1 MSNPRRSRPDD
12 PVRDGV
18 TDRNGTSGN
27 GMAGDGM
34 TGRHAAD
41 PMATQG
47 GQARME
53 TQPGMET
60 RSGMETRPG
69 METRQGMEARQGY
82 AEDAGYATRPD
93 AALARAE
100 RVQQSAISLPN
111 ALLLIAGVWLIISRF
126 VFDYPLAGSTTGGV
140 LNGVVIGIA
149 VAILALVRMSAYR
162 SNPLINVVTVVAG
175 GWMMASPWAFGYPH
189 FGTFGRPGWS
199 DIIVGGFII
208 AFGLLGAAA
217 QMVRRP
223 SRSGSRMSMMNRGG
237 MSRGGGRLATR

>member
-1 MSNPRRSRPDD
+1 M
-12 PVRDGV
+12 

-27 GMAGDGM
+27 DMTGAGA

-53 TQPGMET
+53 SRQEYADDP
-60 RSGMETRPG
+60 RSRMADDG
-69 METRQGMEARQGY
+69 GY
-82 AEDAGYATRPD
+82 AARPE
-93 AALARAE
+93 ALARAE

-126 VFDYPLAGSTTGGV
+126 VFDYPLAGSTAGGV
-140 LNGVVIGIA
+140 LNGVVIGIV

-162 SNPLINVVTVVAG
+162 SNPMIDLVAVVAG

-199 DIIVGGFII
+199 DIIVGAFII
-208 AFGLLGAAA
+208 FFGLLGAVG
-217 QMVRRP
+217 QLTRRYGIGA
-223 SRSGSRMSMMNRGG
+223 RTGMMG
-237 MSRGGGRLATR
+237 RGGGRLATR

>member
-1 MSNPRRSRPDD
+1 MSYPRRARPDD

-27 GMAGDGM
+27 GMSGNGMSGNSMSGGNGM
-34 TGRHAAD
+34 TGRHTAE

-47 GQARME
+47 GQTRME
-53 TQPGMET
+53 SRGGAYDDGGSSPRMADG
-60 RSGMETRPG
+60 
-69 METRQGMEARQGY
+69 GY
-82 AEDAGYATRPD
+82 A
-93 AALARAE
+93 AAPPEAMAMAD
-100 RVQQSAISLPN
+100 RVQQTAISLPN

-126 VFDYPLAGSTTGGV
+126 VFDYPLAGATAGGV

-162 SNPLINVVTVVAG
+162 SNPMINAVTVVAG

-223 SRSGSRMSMMNRGG
+223 SRGGSRMTMMNRGG

>member
-1 MSNPRRSRPDD
+1 MSNPRRARPDD

-27 GMAGDGM
+27 GMSGNGM
-34 TGRHAAD
+34 TGSNGMSGRHASE

-53 TQPGMET
+53 SGAGAYDDGGSTPRMADSGYAAAPAAANAPGM
-60 RSGMETRPG
+60 S
-69 METRQGMEARQGY
+69 
-82 AEDAGYATRPD
+82 D
-93 AALARAE
+93 
-100 RVQQSAISLPN
+100 RVQGTAISLPN

-126 VFDYPLAGSTTGGV
+126 VFDYPLAGSTAGGV

-149 VAILALVRMSAYR
+149 VAVMALVRMSAYR

-189 FGTFGRPGWS
+189 FGTGGRPGWS
-199 DIIVGGFII
+199 DIIVGGAII
-208 AFGLLGAAA
+208 LFGLLGASG
-217 QMVRRP
+217 QLMRR
-223 SRSGSRMSMMNRGG
+223 RTTRNRMSMLNRG
-237 MSRGGGRLATR
+237 RGRLATR

>member
-12 PVRDGV
+12 AARDV
-18 TDRNGTSGN
+18 AADRDGTSGN
-27 GMAGDGM
+27 GMTDDRM

-47 GQARME
+47 GQTRME
-53 TQPGMET
+53 SRQDMV
-60 RSGMETRPG
+60 SG
-69 METRQGMEARQGY
+69 QGVPDDTGY
-82 AEDAGYATRPD
+82 AARPD
-93 AALARAE
+93 ATRARDE

-140 LNGVVIGIA
+140 FNGVVIGIA

-162 SNPLINVVTVVAG
+162 SNPMVDVVAMVAG
-175 GWMMASPWAFGYPH
+175 GWMMASPWAFGYAH
-189 FGTFGRPGWS
+189 FGEFGRPGWS

-208 AFGLLGAAA
+208 FFGLLGAAGQLA
-217 QMVRRP
+217 RRQGM
-223 SRSGSRMSMMNRGG
+223 GSRMGMMGR
-237 MSRGGGRLATR
+237 RGGGRLATR